1 MDYKVTLQLPS
12 PQNFI
17 IIDIPTNI
25 EMAKL
30 NQSVTPK
37 PSIAIEKLTQEQA
50 EEYAEELKQQFI
62 NHYYYRLKQKNNES
76 ALTCRTSTIN
86 AMSFPTLTNFADSS
100 K

>member
-1 MDYKVTLQLPS
+1 MDYKITLQLPS

-17 IIDIPTNI
+17 VIDIPTNI

-62 NHYYYRLKQKNNES
+62 NHYYYRLKQKNIES
-76 ALTCRTSTIN
+76 TLTYRNGTSATI
-86 AMSFPTLTNFADSS
+86 SFPTLTNFADSS